1 MPSILLPACLLGVY
15 LLFLFW
21 HEPWWRRRVAPGEAS
36 AILAGRYA
44 ELSAEE
50 RAAFQAFMDAD
61 DRRSFYMINLMQFRP
76 QAIYPQGRL
85 PDAAPPG
92 QLTGREAGRAYN
104 RVVVPALLKRGSYPV
119 LVSDTLQTLLSAGT
133 GTDFFEQL
141 AVVRYRSRRDLLEM
155 VASPEFQAGVPH
167 KWASLEK
174 TVVVPSRLMLLV
186 DLRTLVPLLL
196 LVLYA
201 LAGGLEVGSF
211 RAVALP
217 R

>member
-1 MPSILLPACLLGVY
+1 MPSILLPACLLAVY
-15 LLFLFW
+15 LLFLLW
-21 HEPWWRRRVAPGEAS
+21 HEPWWRRRLAPGEAS

-44 ELSAEE
+44 ELSPEE

-61 DRRSFYMINLMQFRP
+61 DGRSFYMINLMQYRP
-76 QAIYPQGRL
+76 QAMYPEGRL

-92 QLTGREAGRAYN
+92 RLTGREAGWAYN

-119 LVSDTLQTLLSAGT
+119 LVSDTLQTLLSAGA

-155 VASPEFQAGVPH
+155 VASPAFLAGVPH

-201 LAGGLEVGSF
+201 LAGGLEVGAF

>member
-1 MPSILLPACLLGVY
+1 MPSTLLPACLLAVY
-15 LLFLFW
+15 LLFLLW
-21 HEPWWRRRVAPGEAS
+21 HEPWWRRRLAPGEAG

-44 ELSAEE
+44 ELSPEE
-50 RAAFQAFMDAD
+50 RSAFQAFLDAD
-61 DRRSFYMINLMQFRP
+61 DGRSFYMINLMEYRP
-76 QAIYPQGRL
+76 QASYPEGRL
-85 PDAAPPG
+85 PDGTPQAR
-92 QLTGREAGRAYN
+92 LTGREAGRAYN

-119 LVSDTLQTLLSAGT
+119 LVSDTLQTLLSAGG

-186 DLRTLVPLLL
+186 DLRTLVPLAL

-201 LAGGLEVGSF
+201 LASGLEVGWF

-217 R
+217 H

>member
-1 MPSILLPACLLGVY
+1 MPSIFLPACLLAAY
-15 LLFLFW
+15 LLFLLW
-21 HEPWWRRRVAPGEAS
+21 HEPWWRRRLAPGEAL
-36 AILAGRYA
+36 ATLAGHYA
-44 ELSAEE
+44 DLSAEE
-50 RAAFQAFMDAD
+50 RRAFQAFMDAD
-61 DRRSFYMINLMQFRP
+61 DGRSFYMINLMQYRP
-76 QAIYPQGRL
+76 QASYHEGRL

-119 LVSDTLQTLLSAGT
+119 LVSDALQTLLSAGAD
-133 GTDFFEQL
+133 TDFFEQL

-155 VASPEFQAGVPH
+155 VASPEFLAGVPH

-196 LVLYA
+196 LVFYFLV
-201 LAGGLEVGSF
+201 GGLEVGSF
-211 RAVALP
+211 WAAAAAR
-217 R
+217 

>member
-1 MPSILLPACLLGVY
+1 MPSILLPACLMAVY
-15 LLFLFW
+15 LLFLLW
-21 HEPWWRRRVAPGEAS
+21 HEPWWRRRLAPGESS
-36 AILAGRYA
+36 AILTGRHG

-50 RAAFQAFMDAD
+50 RSAFEAFMDAD
-61 DRRSFYMINLMQFRP
+61 DGRSFYMINLMEYRP
-76 QAIYPQGRL
+76 QAIYPEGRL
-85 PDAAPPG
+85 PDGTPPG
-92 QLTGREAGRAYN
+92 QMTGREAGRAYY

-119 LVSDTLQTLLSAGT
+119 LVSETLQTLLSAGA

-155 VASPEFQAGVPH
+155 VASPAFLAGVPH

-186 DLRTLVPLLL
+186 DLRTLVPLVL

-201 LAGGLEVGSF
+201 LAGGLEAGDF
-211 RAVALP
+211 WAVAARP
-217 R
+217 